1 MMNPPH
7 SNEVVIEVHLPDLHH
22 LFNAIDPS
30 PFRERDLSPQAE
42 TFIVD
47 WAQSVPRNAPLSLVV
62 HADRWLGSDDEGVL
76 RNAVREYFGHR
87 AEEVRRKLSRLLA
100 VGRTSLVI
108 GIAFLAVVIALGQ
121 ALERAF
127 GPGQLSE
134 FLRESLLIGGW
145 VVMWKPLEIFLYDWW
160 PIRAEARLLERLA
173 RMPVHLALHDP
184 HPA

>member
-1 MMNPPH
+1 MNPRRP
-7 SNEVVIEVHLPDLHH
+7 NEVVIEVHLPDLHH

-30 PFRERDLSPQAE
+30 PFRERDLSPEAESFIVGWAE
-42 TFIVD
+42 T
-47 WAQSVPRNAPLSLVV
+47 APRHAALSLVV
-62 HADRWLGSDDEGVL
+62 HADRWLGPDDESVL
-76 RNAVREYFGHR
+76 RNAVHEYFGHR

-108 GIAFLAVVIALGQ
+108 GIAFLAAVIAVGQ
-121 ALERAF
+121 ALDKAL
-127 GPGQLSE
+127 GPGRLSE

-160 PIRAEARLLERLA
+160 PIRAEARLLERLS